1 MSEVIGIVLAAGQST
16 RMGQPKALLP
26 CPPAGRTFV
35 TQIIH
40 VLRGGGLH
48 TIAVVGR
55 IHDHDLRREVASA
68 APPASYIENPS
79 PELGQLSSVLAGVA
93 FAETMNAAGILVLP
107 VDMPLIRPDTVR
119 AALDTFDATDEP
131 VLRAT
136 YRGRHGHPVIFG
148 ADMFPWLKRADPAT
162 GARAVL
168 HQDPFRVR
176 NLDVDDPG
184 IVRDIDW
191 PTSTEASSTRLGPD
205 AAGYRGQRIANP

>member
-1 MSEVIGIVLAAGQST
+1 MSEVVGIVLAAGQST

-40 VLRGGGLH
+40 VLREGGLP

-55 IHDHDLRREVASA
+55 VRDQDLRREVAAA
-68 APPASYIENPS
+68 APPVTYVENPS

-93 FAETMNAAGILVLP
+93 FAEATGAAGILVLP

-119 AALDTFDATDEP
+119 AALDAFAATDEP

-148 ADMFPWLKRADPAT
+148 ADMFALLRRADPAM

-168 HQDPFRVR
+168 HQDPSRVR
-176 NLDVDDPG
+176 NLEVDDPG

-191 PTSTEASSTRLGPD
+191 PTE
-205 AAGYRGQRIANP
+205 YRGLFDAPGT